1 MPAAAVGPTARSSGP
16 VDASPLESRPI
27 LSGAEVEELR
37 ACALAALRERTVA
50 GRLRRVGELRG
61 RRPPCAVDTRLE
73 DPGDVPGRPS
83 RPRLVAPEALSQRSV
98 GTREGRAALLH
109 ALAHI
114 EFNAIGLALDHAW
127 RFAALPEAY
136 YRDWI
141 GVAIEEAEHFEL
153 LRARLADAGFDYGD
167 FPAHDGLWEMARR
180 TADDAL
186 ARMALVPRT
195 LEARGLDASP
205 AVRAKLV
212 SVGDHDSA
220 RVIDRILE
228 DEIGHVAIGN
238 RWFRH
243 LCAQSGVDP
252 AAAARDAARRCNA
265 PRPRGPLNV
274 SARLRA
280 GFTQGE
286 LDELRGGG

>member
-1 MPAAAVGPTARSSGP
+1 MAAVMNEGDLRHCALH
-16 VDASPLESRPI
+16 A
-27 LSGAEVEELR
+27 LR
-37 ACALAALRERTVA
+37 ADTVD
-50 GRLRRVGELRG
+50 GRLRLTELLTRWDHA
-61 RRPPCAVDTRLE
+61 CACDLTIA
-73 DPGDVPGRPS
+73 DPGGVPGRPE
-83 RPRLVAPEALSQRSV
+83 RPLLVPPGSVPQRSV

-127 RFAALPEAY
+127 RFAGLPEAY

-141 GVAIEEAEHFEL
+141 GVAAEEAAHFML
-153 LRARLADAGFDYGD
+153 LRERLRETGYDYGG

-180 TADDAL
+180 TSDDAL

-205 AVRAKLV
+205 AVRSKFVA
-212 SVGDHDSA
+212 VGDPASA
-220 RVIDRILE
+220 RVIDRILD

-243 LCAQSGVDP
+243 LCRQRGVEP
-252 AAAARDAARRCNA
+252 AAAAREAARRCDA
-265 PRPRGPLNV
+265 PRQRGPLNV
-274 SARLRA
+274 DARLRA
-280 GFTQGE
+280 GFTESE
-286 LDELRGGG
+286 LDELQNDRG